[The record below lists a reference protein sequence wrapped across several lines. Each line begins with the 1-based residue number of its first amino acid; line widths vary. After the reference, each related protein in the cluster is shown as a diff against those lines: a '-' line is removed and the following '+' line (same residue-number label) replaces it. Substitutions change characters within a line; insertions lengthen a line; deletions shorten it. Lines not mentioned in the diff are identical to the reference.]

1 MLDGSLAQCH
11 EEERMDDP
19 NPSVGTY
26 LERITPEKRQRD
38 AERLLEL
45 MTRVTGETPRLWGS
59 VIGFGQYHYKY
70 ASGREG
76 DAPAAGF
83 APRKSATVI
92 YLADGI
98 GRHEKQL
105 RELGPHTTG
114 VGCLYIKDLD
124 KIDISILESIVGES
138 YGTVTADT
146 YTLRA
151 REGAAE

>member
-1 MLDGSLAQCH
+1 
-11 EEERMDDP
+11 MDDP
-19 NPSVGTY
+19 NPSVGIY
-26 LERITPEKRQRD
+26 LERVTPEKRQRD

-76 DAPAAGF
+76 EAPAAGF

-105 RELGPHTTG
+105 RQLGPHATG
-114 VGCLYIKDLD
+114 VGYLYIKDLD
-124 KIDISILESIVGES
+124 KIDVSSVLESIVVES

>member
-1 MLDGSLAQCH
+1 
-11 EEERMDDP
+11 MDDP
-19 NPSVGTY
+19 NPSVGIY
-26 LERITPEKRQRD
+26 LERVTPEKRQRD
-38 AERLLEL
+38 AERLLEV

-105 RELGPHTTG
+105 RQLGPHATG

-124 KIDISILESIVGES
+124 KIDVSSVLESIVVES

-146 YTLRA
+146 
-151 REGAAE
+151 

>member
-1 MLDGSLAQCH
+1 
-11 EEERMDDP
+11 MDDP
-19 NPSVGTY
+19 NRSVGTY
-26 LERITPEKRQRD
+26 LERVTPAKRQRD
-38 AERLLEL
+38 AARLFEL

-83 APRKSATVI
+83 APRKSAMVI

-98 GRHEKQL
+98 GRHEEQL
-105 RELGPHTTG
+105 RQLGPHTTR

-124 KIDISILESIVGES
+124 KIDVSVLESIVVES

-151 REGAAE
+151 RERAAE

>member
-1 MLDGSLAQCH
+1 
-11 EEERMDDP
+11 
-19 NPSVGTY
+19 
-26 LERITPEKRQRD
+26 
-38 AERLLEL
+38 

-76 DAPAAGF
+76 EAPAAGF

-105 RELGPHTTG
+105 RQLGPHATG

-124 KIDISILESIVGES
+124 KIDVSSVLESIVVES